1 MNRMFSWLL
10 AAFMMLAAATANAQ
24 ERGTADE
31 AKDMVGKA
39 LAHIK
44 AVGTAKAFEDFSA
57 KDGKW
62 QNKDLYVFV
71 IGNDGNTVAH
81 GANKALVG
89 KNLSEMKDPNGKLFI
104 KEMMDVAQSKGTGWV
119 DYMFT
124 DPQTKKSGAKSSYVA
139 KIPGFDGFV
148 GVGIYK

>member
-1 MNRMFSWLL
+1 MTRFFSWLF
-10 AAFMMLAAATANAQ
+10 AAIFMCTAPFAAAQ
-24 ERGTADE
+24 ERGTANE
-31 AKDMVGKA
+31 AKA
-39 LAHIK
+39 LADK
-44 AVGTAKAFEDFSA
+44 ALEHVKAAGTAKAFEDFSA

-71 IGNDGNTVAH
+71 IANDGNTVAH

-89 KNLSEMKDPNGKLFI
+89 KNLAEMKDPNGKLFI
-104 KEMMDVAQSKGTGWV
+104 KEMLEVAKTKGTGWV

-139 KIPGFDGFV
+139 KIPGFDGFL